1 MKTLTSLA
9 CAAAL
14 ALSFATTLAQTGT
27 KEMPLPDLSDE
38 QLEAEYLACERAAGE
53 GLLGIDLATHCS
65 IVYEAFKSRAF
76 DGDFDRLLAWWQQ
89 HQAPADPLQAP

>member
-1 MKTLTSLA
+1 MKTLTPLA

-14 ALSFATTLAQTGT
+14 ALSFATVLAQTAT
-27 KEMPLPDLSDE
+27 QEMPLPELSNE
-38 QLEAEYLACERAAGE
+38 QLEAEYLACEREAGE

-65 IVYEAFKSRAF
+65 IVYEAFKARVF

-89 HQAPADPLQAP
+89 RQASSDPLQAP